1 MNRFCFKEL
10 VIQDYQTIV
19 CELTN
24 SINCHSFRD
33 SFNYLDVNMIL
44 EKNPTF
50 KKWLKDN
57 DCVLNKAAIIVT
69 TTRSSYGEPH
79 IDSQENSLALNFP
92 LSNCEYSYT
101 MFYDPS
107 DIDTIVD
114 ETKPNGVLYKKIIF
128 KNTPREISR
137 YILDRPILLNTHVP
151 HKIFHN
157 NEKSR
162 YAVSFR
168 FAKDPWHLIE

>member
-1 MNRFCFKEL
+1 
-10 VIQDYQTIV
+10 
-19 CELTN
+19 
-24 SINCHSFRD
+24 
-33 SFNYLDVNMIL
+33 
-44 EKNPTF
+44 
-50 KKWLKDN
+50 
-57 DCVLNKAAIIVT
+57 
-69 TTRSSYGEPH
+69 
-79 IDSQENSLALNFP
+79 
-92 LSNCEYSYT
+92 